1 MFLRASPRIYSTRC
15 QKPILRKVL
24 LSHKT
29 LRKNTSKISHFQK
42 LIILP
47 FLMMYFLPL
56 WHLDVLKCGGGFG
69 LYSIPF
75 VELETIDNQCHSVSS
90 HHEVN
95 CLSL

>member
-15 QKPILRKVL
+15 QKPILRKLL

-29 LRKNTSKISHFQK
+29 LRKNTSKISHFNHSAFSDDV
-42 LIILP
+42 
-47 FLMMYFLPL
+47 FLTSMAFRY
-56 WHLDVLKCGGGFG
+56 VKVEGGGFG
-69 LYSIPF
+69 LYIIPF
-75 VELETIDNQCHSVSS
+75 VELETIDNQCHSISS